1 MQKPARKQGRNTQLG
16 CYALA
21 YARASAFSS
30 EKPADE
36 IVDTKTRA
44 CQNREERNDYSRN
57 DKLEFLISVLIRRR
71 ELVLRKIWRGVGLHK
86 KSSEF
91 CVWCSKLPDLN

>member
-71 ELVLRKIWRGVGLHK
+71 ELVLRKIWRWAGLDKKYSELVGRGLM
-86 KSSEF
+86 
-91 CVWCSKLPDLN
+91 LPELI